1 MKFLS
6 FLCVSGLILG
16 TAAVA
21 SAQASGFTIN
31 AVTFDEN
38 GKGTYQ
44 QNNNLSTPLP
54 FTVGP
59 SGILSYSLPF
69 AVTPG
74 DVLIND
80 NPAGVA
86 PDIGD
91 ILRFTANNTVEF
103 YSASGPNDP
112 PDALADRAAFP
123 NPNSISTNAVGFN
136 EVGPEGNNGI
146 FYIPTSGQPG
156 YNSNVTVTTYG
167 VISDAPIPEAASS
180 VSFGLLLMLGGLV
193 VVARRRKAV

>member
-1 MKFLS
+1 MKSLPLFS
-6 FLCVSGLILG
+6 VAGLILG
-16 TAAVA
+16 SVATAA
-21 SAQASGFTIN
+21 AQVPGFTLD

-44 QNNNLSTPLP
+44 QNNNPSASLS
-54 FTVGP
+54 FAIGP
-59 SGILSYSLPF
+59 SGVLTYSLPF

-80 NPAGVA
+80 SPAGVA
-86 PDIGD
+86 SDIGD

-112 PDALADRAAFP
+112 ADALADKAPFPTRNSFSANAFT
-123 NPNSISTNAVGFN
+123 IN
-136 EVGPEGNNGI
+136 EVGSEGSNGV
-146 FYIPTSGQPG
+146 FYIPAAGQPG
-156 YNSNVTVTTYG
+156 YNSKVTVTTYG

-180 VSFGLLLMLGGLV
+180 VSLGLLLMLGGLV
-193 VVARRRKAV
+193 VVARRRKAA